1 MSSRYVPG
9 TDTVAVTKRTV
20 SLALAAALTALALG
34 GCGDDQGSDAADA
47 KPAAQQLA
55 DAGATP
61 TPPETA
67 AADDAPAADPT
78 TPAAQ
83 NTIVKKTVTE
93 TAAIGYSTR
102 TVQDSSLAKGKTTTR
117 TAGRAGVRTLTYE
130 VTLTGGEQTAK
141 KLVKSVVTRK
151 PVTKVV
157 AVGTKRASGCDP
169 NYSGACVP
177 IASDVDCAGGSGNG
191 PAYVRGPVRVVGS
204 DIYQLDRDGDGV
216 ACDD

>member
-1 MSSRYVPG
+1 M
-9 TDTVAVTKRTV
+9 
-20 SLALAAALTALALG
+20 SLALATALTALALS
-34 GCGDDQGSDAADA
+34 GCGGDPSSGAEAA

-55 DAGATP
+55 DDTTP
-61 TPPETA
+61 TADAPTV
-67 AADDAPAADPT
+67 AADEPEADPT
-78 TPAAQ
+78 TPAAE

-93 TAAIGYSTR
+93 TQSIGYSTR

-117 TAGRAGVRTLTYE
+117 TAGRAGVRTQTYE
-130 VTLTGGEQTAK
+130 VTLTNGKQTAK
-141 KLVKSVVTRK
+141 KLVKSVITRK

-157 AVGTKRASGCDP
+157 AVGTKQSSGCDP

>member
-1 MSSRYVPG
+1 M
-9 TDTVAVTKRTV
+9 
-20 SLALAAALTALALG
+20 SLALATALTVLALS
-34 GCGDDQGSDAADA
+34 GCGGDQGSSAEAA
-47 KPAAQQLA
+47 PQERTAATT
-55 DAGATP
+55 TP
-61 TPPETA
+61 TVDDSTTTA
-67 AADDAPAADPT
+67 DEPAADPT
-78 TPAAQ
+78 TTAAE

-93 TAAIGYSTR
+93 TQSIGYSTR

-117 TAGRAGVRTLTYE
+117 TAGRAGVRTQTYE
-130 VTLTGGEQTAK
+130 VTLTNGKQTAK
-141 KLVKSVVTRK
+141 KLVKSVITRK

-157 AVGTKRASGCDP
+157 AVGTKQSSGCDP

-191 PAYVRGPVRVVGS
+191 PAYVKGPVRVVGS